1 MRKLTFLIFLILPI
15 IIFSQEIKFL
25 DKPFVIEN
33 FNNIELPYYI
43 ETSDTIPL
51 NSNWDFYLNID
62 STYFIASEQL
72 DKYSSN
78 LTNNFDIHYAEQIV
92 NGKKQIVFF
101 ICPFRKVSDNK
112 IEVLQN
118 WNIQVIFSPTQLNNI
133 PHKRTYAS
141 NSVLSN
147 GHWIKLS
154 TKQKGF
160 H

>member
-1 MRKLTFLIFLILPI
+1 MRKLTFLILLILPI

-78 LTNNFDIHYAEQIV
+78 LTNNFDIH
-92 NGKKQIVFF
+92 
-101 ICPFRKVSDNK
+101 
-112 IEVLQN
+112 
-118 WNIQVIFSPTQLNNI
+118 
-133 PHKRTYAS
+133 
-141 NSVLSN
+141 
-147 GHWIKLS
+147 
-154 TKQKGF
+154 
-160 H
+160 